1 MKTKP
6 LNTFGR
12 RQFMQG
18 ASALAGI
25 NLLATLP
32 GCSTASSHSNQ
43 PQMTYEEAWAQAD
56 AIVANTKLPSFPE
69 RDFDI
74 RHFGARADG
83 KTDATQAISSAIA
96 ACNAAGGGRVL
107 IAGGS
112 YASGPIHL
120 LSNVNLHIAKG
131 ATVLFSTNPNDYLPA
146 VFTRWEGME
155 LMGYSPLIYAHGQK
169 NIAITGEGV
178 LDGQGDNTTWWPW
191 KGGKWEGAKD
201 WGKPGMPTQDA
212 GRDALMRAMEQN
224 VPVEERLFAD
234 GAYLRP
240 PFIQPYSCEN
250 VLIEGITIVRAPF
263 WLLNPV
269 LCQNVTIRRV
279 ICDSLGP
286 NSDGCDPESCRN
298 VVIEDCYFDTGDDC
312 IAIKSGR
319 NEDGRRIGVPS
330 ENIVIRNCKM
340 VEGHGGVVIGSEM
353 SGGVRNVF
361 VENCEMSSPELER
374 GLRVKTNSVRGGL
387 VENFFARNIKIG
399 EVKNAIVIDFQYE
412 EGDAGNFTP
421 VVRNLDFR
429 NITCAN
435 AGRVFQVRGYK
446 RSPVQHLQL
455 RNCEFV
461 KAGEIGAL
469 EHVADF
475 VAENVTIGGAPFRVN
490 SKGA

>member
-1 MKTKP
+1 MKTTSS
-6 LNTFGR
+6 NTLGR

-18 ASALAGI
+18 VSAVAGV

-32 GCSTASSHSNQ
+32 GCSTAAPNASQ
-43 PQMTYEEAWAQAD
+43 PGMSYEEAWAQAD
-56 AIVANTKLPSFPE
+56 AIVANTQVPSFPD

-83 KTDATQAISSAIA
+83 KTDATQAIARTIA
-96 ACNAAGGGRVL
+96 ACHAAGGGRVL
-107 IAGGS
+107 VTGGK
-112 YASGPIHL
+112 YLSGPIHL
-120 LSNVNLHIAKG
+120 LSNVNLHITKG
-131 ATVLFSTNPNDYLPA
+131 TAIAFSTNPNDYLPA

-155 LMGYSPLIYAHGQK
+155 LMGYSPLIYAHGQR

-178 LDGQGDNTTWWPW
+178 LDGQGDNVTWWPW

-224 VPVEERLFAD
+224 VPVAERVFAD

-319 NEDGRRIGVPS
+319 NEDGRRIGIPS

-399 EVKNAIVIDFQYE
+399 EVRHAIVIDFQYE
-412 EGDAGNFTP
+412 EGDAGAFTP

-429 NITCAN
+429 RIECAK
-435 AGRVFQVRGYK
+435 AERVFQVRGYQ
-446 RSPVQHLQL
+446 RSPVEHLQL
-455 RNCEFV
+455 RDCTFHEV
-461 KAGEIGAL
+461 GDVGVL
-469 EHVADF
+469 EHVVDMVAD
-475 VAENVTIGGAPFRVN
+475 NVLIRGVPFEVKR
-490 SKGA
+490 